1 VRGGIRHIVGLNVH
15 ERRAVRVNLVAAQQ
29 NRSLESSDDMGVH
42 VKESAVQSK
51 KSGVKP
57 VQRVIKKYPNRRL
70 YDTETSTYI
79 TLTEVKQL
87 VIQSAQ
93 FVVRD
98 AKSGDDLTR
107 SILLQIILEEEAGGA
122 PMFTEQVLSNII
134 RFYGQAMQ
142 GYMGPYLEKNIQ
154 AMTEV
159 QAQLADK
166 AEGLTPE
173 MWSRFMSMQ
182 SPMLQG
188 LMGNYVEQSKN
199 VFLQMQEQMQ
209 KNTEQVLG
217 AFGIKRP

>member
-1 VRGGIRHIVGLNVH
+1 
-15 ERRAVRVNLVAAQQ
+15 
-29 NRSLESSDDMGVH
+29 M
-42 VKESAVQSK
+42 QSK
-51 KSGVKP
+51 KSGAKP
-57 VQRVIKKYPNRRL
+57 GPRVVKKYPNRRL

-79 TLTEVKQL
+79 TLTEVRHL
-87 VIQSAQ
+87 VMQTIP

-122 PMFTEQVLSNII
+122 PMFTEQVLASII

-142 GYMGPYLEKNIQ
+142 SYMGPYLEKNIQ

-173 MWSRFMSMQ
+173 MWSRFMTLQ

-199 VFLQMQEQMQ
+199 VFVQMQEQMH

-217 AFGIKRP
+217 ALGIKRP